1 MSIRKI
7 TLNDREIYKQM
18 AAEFY
23 GSDAVSHSIP
33 TEYFDTAFKAA
44 IEGNPCI
51 DLYILEFNGE
61 AAGYSAIANTF
72 TTEGGGKTV
81 WLDELYIREK
91 YRGKGLGSELIDF
104 LKSDSTIKRIRLEI
118 TAGNEKAKRLY
129 KSKGFEECDY
139 RQLICE
145 L

>member
-1 MSIRKI
+1 MAIRKI
-7 TLNDREIYKQM
+7 TPKDREIYKQM

-23 GSDAVSHSIP
+23 SSDAVSHKIP
-33 TEYFDTAFKAA
+33 TEYFDRAFKAA

-51 DLYILEFNGE
+51 DLYILEYGGE
-61 AAGYSAIANTF
+61 IAGYSAVALTF

-91 YRGKGLGSELIDF
+91 YRGKGLGSEFLDY
-104 LKSDSTIKRIRLEI
+104 LKSDKSIKRIRLEI
-118 TAGNEKAKRLY
+118 TPENEGAKRLY

>member
-1 MSIRKI
+1 MAIRKI
-7 TLNDREIYKQM
+7 TPDDREIYKQM

-23 GSDAVSHSIP
+23 GSDAVSHKIP
-33 TEYFDTAFKAA
+33 DEY
-44 IEGNPCI
+44 
-51 DLYILEFNGE
+51 LYILEYNGE
-61 AAGYSAIANTF
+61 IAGYSAVANTF

-81 WLDELYIREK
+81 WLDELYIREN
-91 YRGKGLGSELIDF
+91 YRGKGLGSQLIDF
-104 LKSDSTIKRIRLEI
+104 LKSDGTIKRIRLEI
-118 TAGNEKAKRLY
+118 TPENENAKRLY

>member
-1 MSIRKI
+1 MAIRKI
-7 TLNDREIYKQM
+7 TPDDREIYKQM

-23 GSDAVSHSIP
+23 GSDAVSHKIP
-33 TEYFDTAFKAA
+33 DEYFDRAFAA
-44 IEGNPCI
+44 AMEGNPCI
-51 DLYILEFNGE
+51 DLYILEYNGE
-61 AAGYSAIANTF
+61 IAGYSAVANTF

-81 WLDELYIREK
+81 WLDELYIREN
-91 YRGKGLGSELIDF
+91 YRGKGLGSQLIDF
-104 LKSDSTIKRIRLEI
+104 LKSDGTIKRIRLEI
-118 TAGNEKAKRLY
+118 TPENEKAKRLY

>member
-7 TLNDREIYKQM
+7 TENDRKIYTQM

-33 TEYFDTAFKAA
+33 HEYFETAFNAA

-51 DLYILEFNGE
+51 DLYILEYEGE
-61 AAGYSAIANTF
+61 AAGYSSVANTF

-81 WLDELYIREK
+81 WLDELYIREE

-118 TAGNEKAKRLY
+118 TPENEKAKRLY